1 MALVQISKVFRHELP
16 TDQLVG
22 AHLEHPEPGTA
33 SETYSFAVEG
43 WVLSKTAPVAHLE
56 VLREGRPV
64 ARFPASFNR
73 PDLARAFPKAASTD
87 RSGFRAS
94 IGTLRLPTR
103 FDVLLRVR
111 LDNGALMPLA

>member
-1 MALVQISKVFRHELP
+1 MALVRISKVFRPELP

-22 AHLEHPEPGTA
+22 ANLEKPKPGAA

-64 ARFPASFNR
+64 ARFPAAFDR
-73 PDLARAFPKAASTD
+73 PDLATAFPNASSSD

-94 IGTLRLPTR
+94 IGTLRLPAR
-103 FDVLLRVR
+103 FEVLIRVR
-111 LDNGALMPLA
+111 LDNGAQIP